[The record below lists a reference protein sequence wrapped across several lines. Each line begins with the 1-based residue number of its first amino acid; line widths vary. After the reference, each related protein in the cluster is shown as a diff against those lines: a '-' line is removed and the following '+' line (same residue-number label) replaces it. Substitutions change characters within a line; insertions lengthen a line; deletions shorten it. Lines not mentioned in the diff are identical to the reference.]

1 MRYNKDLN
9 RIFAPENAN
18 NFVMNNLNSA
28 SFMSTIKL
36 YSKIK
41 SNQKKQKE
49 SNRNHTRLM
58 WVLFATVAAILLLA
72 SCANDSSSYQFKDS
86 DDALSS
92 YHSFLSELRAKKNI
106 TGDELVSTVSTWTE
120 LRDTVYNF
128 ISKDTTFRAHTN
140 LPNAFFAIHDS
151 IRTEMNRLAVEQ
163 DRSLKDVFLVKKAT
177 SIYNKEKDIKT
188 ASADAQSFFEHLDSL
203 DIYKAD
209 KKQTLGI
216 YQKFLDQVGDGNV
229 KTLDDLK
236 SIISAEDRIF
246 RTFLA
251 HINEYADVS
260 LTHITKG
267 TEHLCKNIYA
277 NAANGDMDAKQVM
290 VYMYMRT
297 NRRLALNAMAC
308 VESVNR
314 RDRLTDAQRHAYFW
328 MILQPYIGI
337 DDFGMAVLTS
347 GQEQILLA
355 YADELQRM
363 DKAHK
368 LGERSKNLSETSQ
381 LLLKLYLSSL

>member
-1 MRYNKDLN
+1 
-9 RIFAPENAN
+9 
-18 NFVMNNLNSA
+18 
-28 SFMSTIKL
+28 
-36 YSKIK
+36 
-41 SNQKKQKE
+41 
-49 SNRNHTRLM
+49 M

-236 SIISAEDRIF
+236 S
-246 RTFLA
+246 
-251 HINEYADVS
+251 
-260 LTHITKG
+260 
-267 TEHLCKNIYA
+267 
-277 NAANGDMDAKQVM
+277 
-290 VYMYMRT
+290 
-297 NRRLALNAMAC
+297 
-308 VESVNR
+308 
-314 RDRLTDAQRHAYFW
+314 
-328 MILQPYIGI
+328 
-337 DDFGMAVLTS
+337 
-347 GQEQILLA
+347 
-355 YADELQRM
+355 
-363 DKAHK
+363 
-368 LGERSKNLSETSQ
+368 
-381 LLLKLYLSSL
+381 